1 MLLDKGKS
9 QPVDAEEP
17 PPYSLENASN
27 SRSRPLSV
35 LPPLPLEAQE
45 SGETPTSFSQIRLDS
60 HWADITGTFYV
71 DPKNPINELTNKG
84 KKSRNKKAIP
94 DAIFRSRS
102 AKISI
107 DLATTGLVR
116 DVPKASVIVLSKSGN
131 ITLNLLP
138 AEESRPRFDLEIKS
152 NSGRVVV
159 FLPKTYGGAIQLHTR
174 SGTLEFLPALKEHIH
189 VVKSTD
195 TESLVLLG
203 RQSTP
208 SSQLP
213 SDFCHIRTRSGKV
226 LVGLRGEDTY
236 VEELNLWQRIGR
248 SLKGESTS
256 RAPSPL
262 P

>member
-9 QPVDAEEP
+9 ESVEEP

-35 LPPLPLEAQE
+35 LPPLPLEGQE

-94 DAIFRSRS
+94 DA
-102 AKISI
+102 
-107 DLATTGLVR
+107 
-116 DVPKASVIVLSKSGN
+116 KASVIVLSKSGN

-138 AEESRPRFDLEIKS
+138 AEEARPRFDLEVKS

-262 P
+262 H